1 MKNHPILD
9 TGPETPDQM
18 IEVQDLIHT
27 YPNGTRA
34 LNNVSITVGMHEK
47 LAIIGQNGSG
57 KTTLVKHFNGLL
69 KPTQGRVLVR
79 GEDTRKCK
87 TAHLATMVGYVFQN
101 PNHQLFCVSVREEL
115 QFGLRNLRLSP
126 AEIKHGTEETVE
138 LFHLQPYLDIHPYS
152 LSLGV
157 RKLVAIA
164 SVYAMGPQWMILDE
178 PTTGQDYKSKR
189 ILSQAIDEVYQ
200 GGRSIV
206 FVSHDMDFVAE
217 HANRAVVMSNTQIIF
232 DGRLPELFVREDV
245 LREAKLRPPQI
256 TELAQR
262 MSDFG
267 IQPDVL
273 NISGMIEEIR
283 RCKQ

>member
-18 IEVQDLIHT
+18 IEVQDLIHI

-34 LNNVSITVGMHEK
+34 LNNVSITMGMHEK
-47 LAIIGQNGSG
+47 LAVIGQNGSG

-79 GEDTRKCK
+79 GEDTRNCK

-164 SVYAMGPQWMILDE
+164 SVYAMGPQLMILDE
-178 PTTGQDYKSKR
+178 PTAHLDLTYQVGLLTIVKR
-189 ILSQAIDEVYQ
+189 LCLEKGIAVLIVLHDLNLAVRFADEVAILDQ
-200 GGRSIV
+200 GKIK
-206 FVSHDMDFVAE
+206 SHGSPD
-217 HANRAVVMSNTQIIF
+217 AVMTEETLSSVY
-232 DGRLPELFVREDV
+232 RLPMRII
-245 LREAKLRPPQI
+245 RPGNGERPI
-256 TELAQR
+256 
-262 MSDFG
+262 
-267 IQPDVL
+267 IIP
-273 NISGMIEEIR
+273 
-283 RCKQ
+283 K